1 MWAMMERRKPLKVK
15 EVVAMENADELILF
29 AWGKGRT
36 ALDSLA
42 YVIGTLPPWGRKSD
56 QLQLW

>member
-1 MWAMMERRKPLKVK
+1 
-15 EVVAMENADELILF
+15 LILF